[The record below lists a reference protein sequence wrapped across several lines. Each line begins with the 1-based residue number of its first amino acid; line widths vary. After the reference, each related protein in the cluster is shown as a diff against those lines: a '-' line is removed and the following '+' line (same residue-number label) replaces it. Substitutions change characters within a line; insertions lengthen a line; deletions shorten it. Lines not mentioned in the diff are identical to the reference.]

1 MFYYSIHMYQ
11 QEVNKLFVHVFVYAA
26 DFFFGYGLWYVALT
40 LHHIFVL
47 LLVQKHNIPDF
58 HALFV
63 IISKV
68 DYLFFLI
75 VNIPC

>member
-11 QEVNKLFVHVFVYAA
+11 QEVKAICTCGSN
-26 DFFFGYGLWYVALT
+26 VAPT
-40 LHHIFVL
+40 LHQIFVL

-75 VNIPC
+75 VNIPCLLYPLNFVNLN